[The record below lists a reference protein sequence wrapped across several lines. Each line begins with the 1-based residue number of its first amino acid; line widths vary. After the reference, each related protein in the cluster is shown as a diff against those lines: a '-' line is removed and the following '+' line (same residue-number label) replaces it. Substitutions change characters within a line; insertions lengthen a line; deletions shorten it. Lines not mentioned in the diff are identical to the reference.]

1 MVFPPTG
8 DYSAEFNSH
17 RDEYHQNYSSR
28 SPDTDNNAGQKF
40 SPFHAIQTVMM
51 ATY

>member
-8 DYSAEFNSH
+8 DCSAEFNSH
-17 RDEYHQNYSSR
+17 RDEYHHNYSSR
-28 SPDTDNNAGQKF
+28 STDTDNKAGLKS
-40 SPFHAIQTVMM
+40 SPIHVIQPVMM